1 MAIRVLAHSAGGAD
15 AVTID
20 HHGLL
25 DDAARLAEVIAE
37 AADDPHLLWDI
48 PGNSDVDR
56 PRAAQERI
64 KDFRAA
70 RAAATPTAT
79 AARACAGTSSRSA
92 GAGPTASSSCCS
104 GTRTTTTRTRAS
116 SASATTTGTT
126 TARTRSASAT
136 TTGTTTTTTAAATTT
151 AATTATA
158 ATAAATTAT
167 LALGGNFLQWPVTV
181 IHQVWRKEVQRQ
193 RGNQPSGIRER
204 SAHWPTPNLCRS
216 AHANPELRQSVP
228 PRSVKSVRSGTMI
241 SRYTK

>member
-92 GAGPTASSSCCS
+92 GPTASSSCCS

-116 SASATTTGTT
+116 
-126 TARTRSASAT
+126 SASAT